1 MASLERPASTAPPAD
16 AGENTLPALLLAVAT
31 GALAALVV
39 LPAWLPALTLSLS
52 GPAPRAYWYLARAAG
67 FVSLVLLWLSM
78 VLGLAITNRLARIWP
93 GGPTAF
99 ALHQHTAVLG
109 LAFAL
114 MHPLVLLGEHLS
126 IVQILVPFASG
137 FERAGWI
144 GLGQIALLLLGPVTL
159 SYAARRWLGHQ
170 RWRALHSLSFL
181 VFLLAVAHGI
191 ASGTDT
197 GTVWASLIYWFS
209 GASVLYLVI
218 YRLVSTRTTPS
229 PAPSIVP
236 PPRSSAAVPTHAGH
250 PRRG

>member
-1 MASLERPASTAPPAD
+1 MALLEQPPSPVSPIGTRNDDIA
-16 AGENTLPALLLAVAT
+16 ALLLAVAT

-39 LPAWLPALTLSLS
+39 LPAWLPSLMLSLT
-52 GPAPRAYWYLARAAG
+52 GPTPKAYWYLARAAG

-99 ALHQHTAVLG
+99 ELHQHTALLG
-109 LAFAL
+109 LAFGFI
-114 MHPLVLLGEHLS
+114 HPLVLLGDHLS
-126 IVQILVPFASG
+126 ILQILVPFASG
-137 FERAGWI
+137 FEGAGWI
-144 GLGQIALLLLGPVTL
+144 GLGQIALLLLVPVTL
-159 SYAARRWLGHQ
+159 SYAARRWLGPQ

-218 YRLVSTRTTPS
+218 YRVVAARTAPS
-229 PAPSIVP
+229 PARPSGTL
-236 PPRSSAAVPTHAGH
+236 PRSAAPANPGH
-250 PRRG
+250 PRQR